1 MTSIPHSETNRFKA
15 AIAAAAFAPTA
26 DDLATAPVL
35 THWSAGTY
43 RGMIN
48 LIGKVVAHPLLGTA
62 IAEGKGI
69 MTSPV
74 VAIDPDRRWART
86 VSRWYRLDRAYPN
99 GEHVSGGM
107 PFVDPIDLDE
117 VDAQVAQAVTQMKAE
132 LDAR

>member
-1 MTSIPHSETNRFKA
+1 MTKIPHSETNRFKA

-43 RGMIN
+43 HGMTH

-62 IAEGKGI
+62 IAEGKAI
-69 MTSPV
+69 ITSPV
-74 VAIDPDRRWART
+74 VAIDTNRRWART
-86 VSRWYRLDRAYPN
+86 VSRWYRLDHAYPN
-99 GEHVSGGM
+99 GDHVTGGM

-117 VDAQVAQAVTQMKAE
+117 LDALVDHSVAQMRAE